1 MASAKIVTKN
11 VSYQSGDVQCEGF
24 MAYDDK
30 FEGKRP
36 AILIAHQ
43 WMGLTDYEKTRA
55 VQLASGG
62 FVTFALDLY
71 GKANRPKNMDEAKT
85 QSSAMKA
92 DRTLWRARANDAL
105 KTLQQQPNVDTSKI
119 VAIGYCMGGGTALEL
134 GRSGA
139 DVKGIVSFHGSLDTP
154 TPEDAKNI
162 KGKVLVLH
170 GASDPAA
177 PMSTVLG
184 LSDEMTK
191 AGVDFQVV
199 LYGGA
204 VHSFTQREAGN
215 DPSKGSAYNADA
227 DRRSFVALQ
236 VFLDELFGG

>member
-1 MASAKIVTKN
+1 MASAKIVTKK
-11 VSYQSGDVQCEGF
+11 VPYQSGAVQCEGYL
-24 MAYDDK
+24 AYDDK

-71 GKANRPKNMDEAKT
+71 GKDNMPKSMDEAKT
-85 QSSAMKA
+85 LSGSFKA
-92 DRTLWRARANDAL
+92 NRPLWRERANDAL
-105 KTLQQQPNVDTSKI
+105 KVLQQQPNVDPSKI
-119 VAIGYCMGGGTALEL
+119 AAIGYCLGGGTVLEL
-134 GRSGA
+134 ARSGA
-139 DVKGIVSFHGSLDTP
+139 DVKGVVTFHGSLDTP

-177 PMSTVLG
+177 PMSTVMA

-191 AGVDFQVV
+191 AGVDFQIV
-199 LYGGA
+199 LYGHA
-204 VHSFTQREAGN
+204 VHSFTQPSAGN

-227 DRRSFVALQ
+227 DRRSFGAMFA
-236 VFLDELFGG
+236 FLDEIFN